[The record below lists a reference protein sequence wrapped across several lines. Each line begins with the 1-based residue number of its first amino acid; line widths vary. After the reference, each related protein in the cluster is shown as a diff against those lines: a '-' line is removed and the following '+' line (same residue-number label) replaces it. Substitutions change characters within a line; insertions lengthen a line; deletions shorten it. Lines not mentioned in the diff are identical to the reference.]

1 MKFAH
6 DIILRPV
13 ITEKSM
19 EQMAAGK
26 YTFVVHPRATKP
38 EIRRAVE
45 ELFDV
50 KVEKVN
56 TMNMRGKMR
65 RMGRFAGRRPSW
77 KKAIVT
83 LKEGQ
88 RIRQFFDDIA

>member
-1 MKFAH
+1 MTSPH
-6 DIILRPV
+6 DVILRPV

-19 EQMAAGK
+19 QQMAQGK
-26 YTFVVHPRATKP
+26 YTFVVSRRATKP

-50 KVEKVN
+50 EVEKVN
-56 TMNMRGKMR
+56 TMTVRGKTR
-65 RMGRFAGRRPSW
+65 RLGRFSGRRPDW
-77 KKAIVT
+77 KKAVVT

-88 RIRQFFDDIA
+88 RIRKFFDELG

>member
-1 MKFAH
+1 MKSPY
-6 DIILRPV
+6 DIIMRPV

-19 EQMAAGK
+19 EQMAEGK
-26 YTFVVHPRATKP
+26 YTFIVAPKATKP

-50 KVEKVN
+50 DVVKVN
-56 TMNMRGKMR
+56 TLNMRGKWR
-65 RMGRFAGRRPSW
+65 RVGRFAGRRPDW

-88 RIRQFFDDIA
+88 RIKQLFDDLS

>member
-50 KVEKVN
+50 EVEKVN
-56 TMNMRGKMR
+56 TINVRGKLR
-65 RMGRFAGRRPSW
+65 RMGRYVGRRPDW
-77 KKAIVT
+77 KKAVVT

>member
-1 MKFAH
+1 MKSPY

-19 EQMAAGK
+19 EQMAEGK
-26 YTFVVHPRATKP
+26 YTFIVAPKATKP

-50 KVEKVN
+50 DVVKVN
-56 TMNMRGKMR
+56 TLNMRGKWR
-65 RMGRFAGRRPSW
+65 RVGRFAGRRPDW

-88 RIRQFFDDIA
+88 RIKQLFDDLS

>member
-1 MKFAH
+1 MSSAY

-19 EQMAAGK
+19 ERIGDGK
-26 YTFVVHPRATKP
+26 YTFVVSRNATKP
-38 EIRRAVE
+38 QIRRAVE

-50 KVEKVN
+50 EVEKVN
-56 TMNMRGKMR
+56 TITMRGKVR
-65 RMGRFAGRRPSW
+65 RLGRFAGRRPDW
-77 KKAIVT
+77 KKAVVT

-88 RIRQFFDDIA
+88 RIRKFFEELG

>member
-1 MKFAH
+1 MKSPY
-6 DIILRPV
+6 DVIIRPV

-26 YTFVVHPRATKP
+26 YTFIVSPKASKP
-38 EIRRAVE
+38 EIRQAVE

-50 KVEKVN
+50 DVEKVN
-56 TMNMRGKMR
+56 TINLRGKWR
-65 RMGRFAGRRPSW
+65 RVGRYVGRRPDW

-88 RIRQFFDDIA
+88 RIKQLFEDLT